1 MKTVSKRKIT
11 LCLLMSLIVTT
22 GLEAQNQSFVLAN
35 DSTHNIGG
43 STVVIDQKRM
53 NRGLMTNSLQAL
65 TGQAGGRLECADIGC
80 QSNGDVEQRASAWYN
95 LFDRW

>member
-1 MKTVSKRKIT
+1 
-11 LCLLMSLIVTT
+11 MSD
-22 GLEAQNQSFVLAN
+22 

-65 TGQAGGRLECADIGC
+65 TGQAAGLNVQTSGANRMAMLNSVRLRGTTSLTGGNEPLVIIDGVY
-80 QSNGDVEQRASAWYN
+80 SNLSA
-95 LFDRW
+95 LS

>member
-1 MKTVSKRKIT
+1 MKTVSKRSIT
-11 LCLLMSLIVTT
+11 LCLLFSLIVTT
-22 GLEAQNQSFVLAN
+22 VLEAQNRSFVLAD

-65 TGQAGGRLECADIGC
+65 TG
-80 QSNGDVEQRASAWYN
+80 
-95 LFDRW
+95 